1 MRDDK
6 LWPIDTDDDVERLA
20 RHCGWDNRKWMTP
33 ADYAIWC
40 ERMRKFAA
48 LAAAPAPVASA
59 EDVERVA
66 EALWLAQTLRLLRD
80 EPEQARLEYAELD
93 DATKGH
99 LRWDARAALRAMGY
113 EVPARD

>member
-1 MRDDK
+1 MSKYKIVPVEPDD
-6 LWPIDTDDDVERLA
+6 LWAKFGLWA
-20 RHCGWDNRKWMTP
+20 MNRWQ
-33 ADYAIWC
+33 AEEQVGNCRIG
-40 ERMRKFAA
+40 AA
-48 LAAAPAPVASA
+48 KACYRAMVNAAPAPVASA

-80 EPEQARLEYAELD
+80 APEQARLEYAELD

-113 EVPARD
+113 EVKG

>member
-1 MRDDK
+1 MDV
-6 LWPIDTDDDVERLA
+6 VERLGDGYHLGSTQFA
-20 RHCGWDNRKWMTP
+20 WM
-33 ADYAIWC
+33 AWKEAWI
-40 ERMRKFAA
+40 
-48 LAAAPAPVASA
+48 AAAPAPVASA

-113 EVPARD
+113 EVVE

>member
-1 MRDDK
+1 MSK
-6 LWPIDTDDDVERLA
+6 YKIVPVEPTPEMEGAHEVFGDTSDWWNAVIA
-20 RHCGWDNRKWMTP
+20 V
-33 ADYAIWC
+33 
-40 ERMRKFAA
+40 
-48 LAAAPAPVASA
+48 APAPVASA

-80 EPEQARLEYAELD
+80 APEQARLEYAELD

-113 EVPARD
+113 EVADGL

>member
-1 MRDDK
+1 MSKYKIVPVEPDDSMAQRG
-6 LWPIDTDDDVERLA
+6 LWAMDAWHMEAPPAASRL
-20 RHCGWDNRKWMTP
+20 G
-33 ADYAIWC
+33 
-40 ERMRKFAA
+40 AA
-48 LAAAPAPVASA
+48 KICYRAMLAAAPAPVASA

-80 EPEQARLEYAELD
+80 APEQARLEYAELD

-113 EVPARD
+113 EVADGL